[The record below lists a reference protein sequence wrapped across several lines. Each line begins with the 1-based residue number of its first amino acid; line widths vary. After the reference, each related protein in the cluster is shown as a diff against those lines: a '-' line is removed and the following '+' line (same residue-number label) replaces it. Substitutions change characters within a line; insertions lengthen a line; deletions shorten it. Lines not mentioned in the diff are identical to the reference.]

1 MAEWYD
7 KTRKGFQEAM
17 SVPQTDGITRLIR
30 MMAGA
35 SQPAPKP
42 VPNYG
47 AIPLT
52 PSPFSIPYT
61 GLRNEPAPP
70 PMPPAMNLGPLPPMN
85 ADAQQADDA
94 ARYRPMPQQ
103 APKPAAM
110 PTMPPV
116 QVEASAPMADTY
128 ADMGGY
134 GGQPRMQSPQEMYGH
149 LNPTPSLEEI
159 FRREYAANPGAFGK
173 IG

>member
-1 MAEWYD
+1 MADTFDE
-7 KTRKGFQEAM
+7 KQRKMNLRLLQAVAGGGMQRPQPNAPNYNAIPM
-17 SVPQTDGITRLIR
+17 SVSEADAAMPTMYTP
-30 MMAGA
+30 
-35 SQPAPKP
+35 PAP
-42 VPNYG
+42 
-47 AIPLT
+47 T
-52 PSPFSIPYT
+52 H
-61 GLRNEPAPP
+61 
-70 PMPPAMNLGPLPPMN
+70 MPPAMNLGPLPPMN

-116 QVEASAPMADTY
+116 QVEAPAPMVDTY

-134 GGQPRMQSPQEMYGH
+134 GGSPGMTGRPIPAPQQYGH

>member
-1 MAEWYD
+1 MADTFDE
-7 KTRKGFQEAM
+7 KQRKMNLRLLQAVAGGGMQRPQPNAPNYNAIPM
-17 SVPQTDGITRLIR
+17 SVSEADAAMPTMYTP
-30 MMAGA
+30 
-35 SQPAPKP
+35 PAP
-42 VPNYG
+42 
-47 AIPLT
+47 T
-52 PSPFSIPYT
+52 H
-61 GLRNEPAPP
+61 
-70 PMPPAMNLGPLPPMN
+70 MPPAMNLGPLPPMN

-116 QVEASAPMADTY
+116 QVEAPAPMADTY

-134 GGQPRMQSPQEMYGH
+134 GGMPRQYSQNELYGH

>member
-1 MAEWYD
+1 MADTFDE
-7 KTRKGFQEAM
+7 KQRKMNLRLLQAVAGGGMQRPQPNAPNYNAIPM
-17 SVPQTDGITRLIR
+17 SVSEADAAMPTMYRP
-30 MMAGA
+30 
-35 SQPAPKP
+35 PAP
-42 VPNYG
+42 
-47 AIPLT
+47 T
-52 PSPFSIPYT
+52 H
-61 GLRNEPAPP
+61 
-70 PMPPAMNLGPLPPMN
+70 MPPAMNLGPLPPMN

-103 APKPAAM
+103 APKPATM

-116 QVEASAPMADTY
+116 QVEAPAPMADTY

-134 GGQPRMQSPQEMYGH
+134 GGQPRQYSQNELYGH

>member
-1 MAEWYD
+1 MADDINERY
-7 KTRKGFQEAM
+7 KKAAAL
-17 SVPQTDGITRLIR
+17 RL
-30 MMAGA
+30 MTAMAGGP
-35 SQPAPKP
+35 SQPKPP
-42 VPNYG
+42 VPNYS
-47 AIPLT
+47 AIPM
-52 PSPFSIPYT
+52 SIAEMDFAQPT
-61 GLRNEPAPP
+61 MAPP
-70 PMPPAMNLGPLPPMN
+70 PSMPPAPTHMPPAMNLGPLPPMN

-110 PTMPPV
+110 PQMPPV
-116 QVEASAPMADTY
+116 QVEAPAPMPDPRTAGD

-134 GGQPRMQSPQEMYGH
+134 GGSPRVFSQNELYGH

-159 FRREYAANPGAFGK
+159 FRREYAANPGQFGK